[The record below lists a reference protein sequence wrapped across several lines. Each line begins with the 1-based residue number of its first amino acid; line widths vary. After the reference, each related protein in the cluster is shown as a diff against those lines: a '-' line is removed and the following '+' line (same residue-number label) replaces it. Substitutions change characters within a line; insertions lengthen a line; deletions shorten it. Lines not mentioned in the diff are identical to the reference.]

1 MKNFEFR
8 RYNPKD
14 CKQTIDLF
22 RDTVQ
27 NINSKDYSKE
37 QVNAWIQGAKDINKW
52 NQSFLDHYTIVAEE
66 NNKIIGFGDVDNTG
80 YLDRLYVNKNYQ
92 RQGIA
97 SVICDKLESKINS
110 NRIIT
115 HASITA
121 KPFFEHRGYK
131 LIKKQEV
138 KRNGIYL
145 VNYIMEKTIS

>member
-1 MKNFEFR
+1 M
-8 RYNPKD
+8 
-14 CKQTIDLF
+14 
-22 RDTVQ
+22 
-27 NINSKDYSKE
+27 
-37 QVNAWIQGAKDINKW
+37 
-52 NQSFLDHYTIVAEE
+52 DHYTIVAEE